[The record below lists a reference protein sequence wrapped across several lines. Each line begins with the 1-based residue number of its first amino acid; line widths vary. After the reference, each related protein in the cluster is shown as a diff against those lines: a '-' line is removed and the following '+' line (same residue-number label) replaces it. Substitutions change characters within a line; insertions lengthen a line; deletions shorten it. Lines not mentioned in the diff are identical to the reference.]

1 MKVYISVDIEGT
13 ANAVGWDSTAPG
25 GLDYERNRLEMTK
38 EAVAAARG
46 AHAAG
51 ADEIVIKDAH
61 GHGNNILPEYMPEY
75 VELIRSYT
83 YAPDVMVEGID
94 ESFDAAFYVGYHS
107 AAGCEGNNLAHTIS
121 HSKVHSI
128 KVNGEIASE
137 FMIYSYMAAY
147 RNVPSVLLTGDRSMC
162 QTGKKYHPCL
172 VTVPVKDDI
181 GGRNR
186 GISGELACKQIEK
199 AAKHALEQ
207 DLAKARIVL
216 PGHFDVELC
225 FKDHTLAKSG
235 SYYPG
240 ATQKDP
246 YTITF
251 QSDDWY
257 NVGRFLIFTIL

>member
-1 MKVYISVDIEGT
+1 M
-13 ANAVGWDSTAPG
+13 
-25 GLDYERNRLEMTK
+25 
-38 EAVAAARG
+38 
-46 AHAAG
+46 
-51 ADEIVIKDAH
+51 
-61 GHGNNILPEYMPEY
+61 
-75 VELIRSYT
+75 
-83 YAPDVMVEGID
+83 
-94 ESFDAAFYVGYHS
+94 GYHS

-147 RNVPSVLLTGDRSMC
+147 RNVPSVLLTGDRSLC

-207 DLAKARIVL
+207 DLAEARIVL

-257 NVGRFLIFTIL
+257 DVGRFLIFTIL

>member
-1 MKVYISVDIEGT
+1 MKVFISVDIEGT
-13 ANAVGWDSTAPG
+13 VSAVGWDSTAPG

-51 ADEIVIKDAH
+51 ADKVVIKDAH

-94 ESFDAAFYVGYHS
+94 GSFDAAFYVGYHS

-137 FMIYSYMAAY
+137 FVIYSYMSAY
-147 RNVPSVLLTGDRSMC
+147 YGVPSVLLTGDRALC
-162 QTGKKYHPCL
+162 ETGADYHPSL
-172 VTVPVKDDI
+172 VTVPVKDDT
-181 GGRNR
+181 GGRNK
-186 GISGELACKQIEK
+186 GISGELACRMIEK
-199 AAKHALEQ
+199 AAQEALEQ
-207 DLAKARIVL
+207 DLEKAKITL
-216 PGHFDVELC
+216 PEHFDVELC
-225 FKDHTLAKSG
+225 FKDHTLAKSAG
-235 SYYPG
+235 YYPG
-240 ATQKDP
+240 VTRKDA
-246 YTITF
+246 YTVTF

-257 NVGRFLIFTIL
+257 DVGRFLIFTIL